1 MKRTILPIL
10 FVSACFSIKA
20 QNKTF
25 AFTSENVG
33 SYDWSA
39 LRTINVED
47 GKFEQNIY
55 TKDFKGSILS
65 SRTFP
70 KKSNRS
76 IFSFNNH
83 EAVAAAAYDK
93 ANNRLYF
100 ANMFSPD
107 LKYID
112 LNNNK
117 EVSIKIITADNF
129 SIEPKT
135 GENNIFTRMCFDNK
149 GFGYALTNDGNNL
162 VKFSTG
168 TDHNIVNLGA
178 IKDSH
183 KNTTISVHNQCT
195 SWGGDMVGDVYG
207 NLYLISLRNNIF
219 KINTTT
225 LETEFIGSIKNLPED
240 FTTNGVAA
248 DEDGNLLICSANNAK
263 NYYKVNP
270 ATWQAEAIPVKGEA
284 YNVSDLANG
293 NLVYQSRGTINNLV
307 VENKFTSVQVFPNP
321 VVNKNIQLQ
330 FNTPLKGNYSVVIN
344 TVEGKTIAI
353 NKVNLNNERNRNI
366 QLNKSVAPGAYLLS
380 LVDANGKQI
389 FNNTII
395 VQ

>member
-1 MKRTILPIL
+1 MKKSILPIL
-10 FVSACFSIKA
+10 LIAASFNSNA
-20 QNKTF
+20 QTKTY

-39 LRTINVED
+39 LREINIEE
-47 GKFEQNIY
+47 GKFEKDIY
-55 TKDFKGSILS
+55 TKDFKGSLVT

-70 KKSNRS
+70 KKSIRS
-76 IFSFNNH
+76 NFGFNNH
-83 EAVAAAAYDK
+83 EAIAAAAYDK

-117 EVSIKIITADNF
+117 EVSVKIITADNF

-168 TDHNIVNLGA
+168 EDNTITNLGA
-178 IKDSH
+178 LKDSY
-183 KNTTISVHNQCT
+183 KNTTISVHTQCT

-207 NLYLISLRNNIF
+207 NLYLVSLRNNVF

-225 LETEFIGSIKNLPED
+225 LEAEFIGNIKNLPAD

-263 NYYKVNP
+263 NYYRVNP
-270 ATWQAEAIPVKGEA
+270 ATWQAVAIAVKGNA

-293 NLVYQSRGTINNLV
+293 NLVYQNRRTNNTLL
-307 VENKFTSVQVFPNP
+307 VENKLSNINIFPNP
-321 VVNKNIQLQ
+321 VVNKNVQLQ
-330 FNTPLKGNYSVVIN
+330 FNIPMKGSFNLVLT
-344 TVEGKTIAI
+344 TVEGKTVTT
-353 NKVNLNNERNRNI
+353 NKVELVGERNKNI
-366 QLNKSVAPGAYLLS
+366 QLNKSITPGAYLLRM
-380 LVDANGKQI
+380 VDLNGKQVY
-389 FNNTII
+389 NNTII

>member
-1 MKRTILPIL
+1 MKKTILPL
-10 FVSACFSIKA
+10 LLLAASITTNA
-20 QNKTF
+20 QTKTY

-39 LRTINVED
+39 LREINIAE
-47 GKFEQNIY
+47 GKFDKDIY
-55 TKDFKGSILS
+55 TKDFKGSMTT
-65 SRTFP
+65 SRTFAA
-70 KKSNRS
+70 KSNRTN
-76 IFSFNNH
+76 FNFNNH
-83 EAVAAAAYDK
+83 EAVAATAYDK

-100 ANMFSPD
+100 AHMFSPD

-129 SIEPKT
+129 SVEPKN

-168 TDHNIVNLGA
+168 SDNLITNLGA
-178 IKDSH
+178 LKDSY
-183 KNTTISVHNQCT
+183 KNTSISVHTQCT
-195 SWGGDMVGDVYG
+195 SWGGDMVGDIYG
-207 NLYLISLRNNIF
+207 NLYLITLRNNIF
-219 KINTTT
+219 KINTTS
-225 LETEFIGSIKNLPED
+225 LEAEFIGSIKDLPVD

-270 ATWQAEAIPVKGEA
+270 ATWKAIAIPVSGNA

-293 NLVYQSRGTINNLV
+293 NLVYQSRGANNTSLVETKLSAINV
-307 VENKFTSVQVFPNP
+307 YPNP
-321 VVNKNIQLQ
+321 VVNKNVQLQ
-330 FNTPLKGNYSVVIN
+330 FSTPLKGNYNVVI
-344 TVEGKTIAI
+344 TSAEGKTITT
-353 NKVNLNNERNRNI
+353 NKLELTGERNRNV
-366 QLNKSVAPGAYLLS
+366 QLNKGITPGAYLLR
-380 LVDANGKQI
+380 LLDNNGKQVY
-389 FNNTII
+389 NSTIVI
-395 VQ
+395 K